1 MTQLTFFPLGNADT
15 TLVELRD
22 GRRMLVDYAARGTGT
37 VGDKR
42 CDLPTL
48 LKADLKR
55 SGRSGYAVV
64 AFTHLDDDHC
74 QGAED
79 FFHLKHAL
87 KYQGGER
94 HEIGTMWVPAGAIT
108 EEGVGSSARV
118 IRQEAR
124 YRLEKG
130 KGIVVFSRP
139 ERLAAWLGT
148 KGLTIQ
154 DRLGC
159 FVDAGKLVQGLT
171 LPADGVEIFA
181 HSPHAW
187 RTDERGVEDR
197 NGDSLVFQVRFQ
209 EGGYNTDVLF
219 SGDVTHAEL
228 SEIVTITRKYGNAD
242 RLHWNVYHL
251 PHHCSYTALGADKGL
266 DKTNPVPNVRWLCE
280 TQGER
285 NGFIISPSD
294 PIPVKGTAADNDVQP
309 PHRQAATYYQDD
321 VLESGRN
328 LLVTMSEPT
337 TITPKPIVI
346 LIGSDGATK
355 MPSGFGGS
363 VAAAAVVAPRA
374 G

>member
-15 TLVELRD
+15 TLVELQD
-22 GRRMLVDYAARGTGT
+22 GRRMLVDYAARGTGK

-48 LKADLKR
+48 LKADLRK
-55 SGRSGYAVV
+55 SGRSDYTVV

-79 FFHLKHAL
+79 FFYLTHAD
-87 KYQGGER
+87 KYQVGER
-94 HEIGTMWVPAGAIT
+94 HKIETMWVPAGAIT
-108 EEGVGSSARV
+108 ETGLGSSARI

-124 YRLEKG
+124 WRLEKG

-159 FVDAGKLVQGLT
+159 FVDAGKPVQGFALR
-171 LPADGVEIFA
+171 ADGVEVFA

-187 RTDERGVEDR
+187 RTDERGIEDR

-209 EGGYNTDVLF
+209 EGGYNTDILF
-219 SGDVTHAEL
+219 SGDVTYKEL
-228 SEIVTITRKYGNAD
+228 SEIVTITRKHGNAD

-251 PHHCSYTALGADKGL
+251 PHHCSYTALGPDKGL
-266 DKTNPVPNVRWLCE
+266 DKTSPVANVRWLCE

-294 PIPVKGTAADNDVQP
+294 PIPAEGTSADDDDQP
-309 PHRQAATYYQDD
+309 PHRQAATYYRGD
-321 VLESGRN
+321 VLKNGRN

-337 TITPKPIVI
+337 TATPKPIVI
-346 LIGSDGATK
+346 QIGRDGATRL
-355 MPSGFGGS
+355 PSGFGGS
-363 VAAAAVVAPRA
+363 AAAAAVVAPRA